1 MRGKEAIKKTIPNI
15 LVHVHVHN
23 VANIVSDYIAE
34 QLAKGHFLL
43 LFTPRNTRLPGAS
56 GAQYLQRRDTAG
68 LFQRSNRSVPAVL
81 ISTNEPNNKT
91 QLSS

>member
-56 GAQYLQRRDTAG
+56 GAQAG
-68 LFQRSNRSVPAVL
+68 LFQKSNRSVPAVL

>member
-1 MRGKEAIKKTIPNI
+1 MSEKIDIATE
-15 LVHVHVHN
+15 LVLSS

-56 GAQYLQRRDTAG
+56 GAQYSQRRDTAG